1 MNKKHFNVNKNM
13 KRNILLGILAC
24 LCYWSCFEDEGTYN
38 YSDFPVNKV
47 TISTSPTVAL
57 LAVMGDTFRYSPKI
71 TFENTEDTLGFEYW
85 WEYRGGSKL
94 DIVCNTR
101 ELIYLPRVMG
111 NQSLQICVKE
121 TRSGVITSAGITINA
136 AGTECLKGW
145 LILSSDEGE
154 SKLSFVRPDRSIPG
168 NYTSER
174 VNVPFLD
181 LYNRIF
187 PNESLGRNPIALRQA
202 YSNSYSADP
211 EVEAIKNVFYVLQE
225 NESVCLHGSSYE
237 KKILLANEFTGG
249 TPAGFAPRDYYH
261 GHYSSIV
268 LNADGKG
275 YYRSP
280 PTGSSSFFFTYFFAN
295 VPMEY
300 EGKVLNID
308 RIIHAKAER
317 CFHFAIYDKE
327 NKRFLWVYA
336 GYFQTSGVMLR
347 ANPNSYPAGNF
358 LDYNNTGDAEII
370 YTAFCGERLAL
381 TSGAVDLFTLYS
393 KEGDTYA
400 QQCTTTMGQ
409 NSRHG
414 AANLPV
420 DVGLTLTAS
429 VNKIFS
435 GKAYITPDT
444 KYYLLKTTARP
455 YLFFATGGVVYWYRF
470 STGVTYKFHT
480 FAGDEVIKMSSNP
493 VESELGVLL
502 KSGKFATLDILE
514 ANMTSTDNHLLYEID
529 IPGDKMI
536 DLDYK
541 FDTYA
546 AYNARTRD

>member
-38 YSDFPVNKV
+38 YGDFPVNKV

-85 WEYRGGSKL
+85 WELRGGTKL
-94 DIVCNTR
+94 EIVCNTR
-101 ELIYLPRVMG
+101 ELIYLPRAMG

-121 TRSGVITSAGITINA
+121 TRSGIITSAGITINA
-136 AGTECLKGW
+136 AGTECIKGW

-174 VNVPFLD
+174 NNVPFLD

-249 TPAGFAPRDYYH
+249 TPAGFAPLDYYH
-261 GHYSSIV
+261 GQYSSMV
-268 LNADGKG
+268 LNADGKV

-280 PTGSSSFFFTYFFAN
+280 PTGISSFFFTYSFAN
-295 VPMEY
+295 FPMEY
-300 EGKVLNID
+300 EGKVLIID
-308 RIIHAKAER
+308 RILRAKAER
-317 CFHFAIYDKE
+317 CYHFAVYDKE
-327 NKRFLWVYA
+327 NKRFLWIYA
-336 GYFQTSGVMLR
+336 GSVRGNGTILR
-347 ANPNSYPAGNF
+347 ANPAYNAAGTF

-370 YTAFCGERLAL
+370 YTVLFNERA
-381 TSGAVDLFTLYS
+381 SGLSSAVDLFTLYS

-400 QQCTTTMGQ
+400 QKSTSSMGQ
-409 NSRHG
+409 NTLPT
-414 AANLPV
+414 ALPV
-420 DVGLTLTAS
+420 AAGLTLTATE
-429 VNKIFS
+429 NKVFS
-435 GKAYITPDT
+435 GKAFITPDT
-444 KYYLLKTTARP
+444 KYYMLKTTRG
-455 YLFFATGGVVYWYRF
+455 YLFFATGGTLYWYQF
-470 STGVTYKFHT
+470 STNITYPFYT
-480 FAGDEVIKMSSNP
+480 FAGDEVIAMSSNP

-502 KSGKFATLDILE
+502 KSGKFVTLNIAGDHL
-514 ANMTSTDNHLLYEID
+514 TSTDDHLLYEID

-546 AYNARTRD
+546 AYLARTRD